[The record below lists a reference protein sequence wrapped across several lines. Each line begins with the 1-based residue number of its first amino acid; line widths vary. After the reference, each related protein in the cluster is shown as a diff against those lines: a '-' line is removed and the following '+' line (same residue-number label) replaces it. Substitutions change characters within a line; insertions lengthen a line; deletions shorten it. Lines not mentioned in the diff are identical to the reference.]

1 MIVSQVLERQAV
13 REKKFTQNKAA
24 QSVIISHFSKLKGLP
39 TKAQKYT
46 AGDNLL
52 QQKIQFDKVM
62 AKHKEK
68 ES

>member
-24 QSVIISHFSKLKGLP
+24 QSVILSHFSKLKGLP

-46 AGDNLL
+46 AGDDLL

-68 ES
+68 ER